1 MRAGNR
7 FTNPLHVTPMEIW
20 VRIGRL
26 EAVGPTDLADLDRTL
41 PLQGQDHPVT
51 RLDLVSKRPDLAG
64 PVLDGS
70 GFGFW
75 IVLLQRQDQALAVND
90 LRQVPRKPI
99 PGQVHPGFLQEF
111 LLVFA
116 VRPRPDQP
124 DRNAHLPPVP
134 PILSRLRIAAL
145 HGIQGPAARN
155 AGQPPAARGWPG

>member
-1 MRAGNR
+1 DVCSSDLVALDPADGHEGPERIEQVLAEMRAGNR
-7 FTNPLHVTPMEIW
+7 VTNPLHVTPMEIW

-75 IVLLQRQDQALAVND
+75 IVLLQRQDQALAVTD
-90 LRQVPRKPI
+90 L
-99 PGQVHPGFLQEF
+99 
-111 LLVFA
+111 
-116 VRPRPDQP
+116 
-124 DRNAHLPPVP
+124 
-134 PILSRLRIAAL
+134 
-145 HGIQGPAARN
+145 
-155 AGQPPAARGWPG
+155 